1 MADRHIGGQ
10 VLRGLI
16 QGEMKDLYSILGV
29 SKSASQQEIKSAYRK
44 LAKKHHPDA
53 NPGDAKIEEKFKE
66 VSAAYNILG
75 DEKLKARYDRGEID
89 ESGQEKMSGF
99 GGGRTRTYQST
110 GGFGGGGAEDI
121 FSEIFGNFRA
131 GGSRARQPQKGR
143 DRKFAIEVSFTEAAL
158 GGKRRLTMGEGG
170 RTLDVNIPAG
180 IAHGKQIRLK
190 GQGEKGAGGGAA
202 GDILINVSVKP
213 HVFFQRDGKNVIVE
227 LPVSLPE
234 AVLGAQ
240 VKVPTVDGTV
250 SLKVPPGSNTGSTL
264 RLKGKGIAAGAKGA
278 RGDQLVRLKV
288 VLPEDQDDELQDLV
302 TKWAESHPYDAR
314 QKMKT
319 DE

>member
-1 MADRHIGGQ
+1 MRN
-10 VLRGLI
+10 
-16 QGEMKDLYSILGV
+16 LYTILGV
-29 SKSASQQEIKSAYRK
+29 SKGASQQDIKSAYRK

-66 VSAAYNILG
+66 ISAAYNILG
-75 DEKLKARYDRGEID
+75 DEKQKARYDRGEID
-89 ESGQEKMSGF
+89 EAGQEKMSGF
-99 GGGRTRTYQST
+99 GGGGRTRTYSQS
-110 GGFGGGGAEDI
+110 GAGFGGAEDI
-121 FSEIFGNFRA
+121 FSEIFGNFRT
-131 GGSRARQPQKGR
+131 GGSRARQPEKGR
-143 DRKFAIEVSFTEAAL
+143 DRKFAIEISFSEAAL

-180 IAHGKQIRLK
+180 IADGKQIRLK
-190 GQGEKGAGGGAA
+190 GQGEKGPGGGPA
-202 GDILINVSVKP
+202 GDILINVTVKP

-264 RLKGKGIAAGAKGA
+264 RLKGKGIASGAKGA

-314 QKMKT
+314 SKLKT
-319 DE
+319 DQ